1 MTNKSLN
8 NAIALDK
15 FSTLTE
21 DEMMIVEGGGT
32 ATDLGKA
39 TIAGATVGATIGSI
53 VPGLGTGLG
62 AILGAKFG
70 LAAYSIARYGF

>member
-53 VPGLGTGLG
+53 VPGLG

-70 LAAYSIARYGF
+70 LAAYGIARYGF

>member
-1 MTNKSLN
+1 MTNKTLN
-8 NAIALDK
+8 NVAGLNN

-21 DEMMIVEGGGT
+21 DEMMMVEGGGT

-39 TIAGATVGATIGSI
+39 TIAGATVGASIGSI
-53 VPGLGTGLG
+53 VPGLGTGFG

-70 LAAYSIARYGF
+70 LAVYSIARYGF